1 MLERLRGNIDRSFHL
16 YRTYFDTMRSME
28 NLWEFYCAPETQKGL
43 IDRSNTQ
50 GKDANAVVV
59 QGSFSWGITPKLDK
73 ADKDKIKEKLRK
85 KEYDEKTKNMGAIRK
100 WCYDLVQK
108 KDVHAK
114 VHIPYNDRTLNQ
126 ITNLQDL
133 DIKIKKGSFTVIIG
147 EMGSG
152 KTSLLNCMIG
162 EMISVSK
169 DEISLI
175 GEKDRPIKDMELR
188 GLEDALL
195 KKDFTGDSPIKF
207 NGSTGFYEQ

>member
-1 MLERLRGNIDRSFHL
+1 
-16 YRTYFDTMRSME
+16 
-28 NLWEFYCAPETQKGL
+28 
-43 IDRSNTQ
+43 
-50 GKDANAVVV
+50 
-59 QGSFSWGITPKLDK
+59 
-73 ADKDKIKEKLRK
+73 
-85 KEYDEKTKNMGAIRK
+85 MGAIRK

-207 NGSTGFYEQ
+207 NGSTGFYE